1 MNKKTILLCVAAVAV
16 LSAGVAIAL
25 FFLYS
30 GDKEDNEQAFKTYV
44 PDDLMLAIPADALAV
59 SSFTS
64 PVALSS
70 TFADSASPLAFI
82 SEAGKDAFPVFFKR
96 LASVFPKGG
105 QTVFSIHYNS
115 QPEALLAMEIGKSG
129 KEETPG
135 TSSMLRIA
143 DSLGLCAQFIDG
155 QPLRDA
161 SSYIRKKSILLV
173 SSSDLLVKSAVR
185 HIERGI
191 SIYDCEAFS
200 QAVAMSDEGNRIFF
214 SNDGAYKLIRKVLL
228 DKPSA
233 SARFIGKVAE
243 WTVLKIDKCDNAS
256 LAISGKTVSG
266 ITGDD
271 YWNVFRNVSPE
282 VSQVAD
288 ILPSYTVFAL
298 SIPMNNVTAQIE
310 AYRDFLD
317 SGNALKNYINKLDA
331 LKKEHGISPES
342 WAKALNIKELVY
354 AKFVLG
360 DKLGDVLLIRPGK
373 QRSEE
378 LTLRY
383 YPGFASALF
392 GKLFSIEDE
401 SCCDFVNGWMVIG
414 PQKVVEEFSSGR
426 AFENTVRSMM
436 SDGGIQSSF
445 GSAPVYMT
453 AYFSVNERVGVDY
466 SFRKDYAGALTSSL
480 GESNYA
486 PVVFS
491 VCKTKHLSPVMTLTY
506 DKVKIERTKAPIFE
520 RDTVVVVPEGPFNVI
535 NSATR
540 KTNQFY
546 QQKKNLFL
554 CLKDEN
560 GKGLW
565 GVKFDTPICGRAVNV
580 DYYGNGK
587 LQILFAA
594 GSKLHLIDRIG
605 RFVKPFPVEL
615 DSEVLIGPDLYDFE
629 GDGNYTV
636 MILHK
641 DNSLKMYNLKGE
653 KPQGWKDI
661 VLKERIKGL
670 PEFLEAGDAR
680 YWVVRTS
687 LQTLV
692 YPFEGGDPLTV
703 YKGDKM
709 IRPDSEVNVLEN
721 GSLEMIRYDGKKT
734 VLKPNK

>member
-16 LSAGVAIAL
+16 LLAGVAIAL

-30 GDKEDNEQAFKTYV
+30 GDKEDDEQTFKAYV
-44 PDDLMLAIPADALAV
+44 PDDLMLAVPADALAV

-64 PVALSS
+64 PVALYS
-70 TFADSASPLAFI
+70 TFYDSSSPLAFI
-82 SEAGKDAFPVFFKR
+82 SEAGNDKFPVFFKR
-96 LASVFPKGG
+96 LASTFPKGG

-135 TSSMLRIA
+135 TSSMLRLA
-143 DSLGLCAQFIDG
+143 DSLGLYAQFIDG

-161 SSYIRKKSILLV
+161 SLYIRKKSILLV
-173 SSSDLLVKSAVR
+173 ASSDLLVKSAVR

-214 SNDGAYKLIRKVLL
+214 SNDGAYKLLRKVFY
-228 DKPSA
+228 KPTT
-233 SARFIGKVAE
+233 FIGKVAE

-256 LAISGKTVSG
+256 FSISGKTVSD
-266 ITGDD
+266 ITGAD
-271 YWNVFRNVSPE
+271 YWNVLRSVSPE

-298 SIPMNNVTAQIE
+298 SIPMKDVAAHIE

-317 SGNALKNYINKLDA
+317 SRNALKDYLNKLAD
-331 LKKEHGISPES
+331 LKKKNGITPES
-342 WAKALNIKELVY
+342 WAKALNIKELAY

-360 DKLGDVLLIRPGK
+360 DKLSDVLLIRPGK

-378 LTLRY
+378 LTLKY
-383 YPGFASALF
+383 YPDFASALF
-392 GKLFSIEDE
+392 GKLFSIKDE
-401 SCCDFVNGWMVIG
+401 SCCEFVNGWMVIG

-426 AFENTVRSMM
+426 AFENTVRTMM
-436 SDGGIQSSF
+436 ADGGLQSRWS
-445 GSAPVYMT
+445 SSPVYMT
-453 AYFSVNERVGVDY
+453 AYFSANEKMGVD
-466 SFRKDYAGALTSSL
+466 STFRKDYAGVLKSAL
-480 GESNYA
+480 GDSNFA
-486 PVVFS
+486 PVILS
-491 VCKTKHLSPVMTLTY
+491 VCKTKHLSPVMNLTY
-506 DKVKIERTKAPIFE
+506 DKVKIERTKAPVFE

-535 NSATR
+535 NSATG

-554 CLKDEN
+554 CLRDEN

-594 GSKLHLIDRIG
+594 GSKLHLIDRLG

-615 DSEVLIGPDLYDFE
+615 DSEVLIGPDLYDFA

-641 DNSLKMYNLKGE
+641 DNSLKMYDLKGQ
-653 KPQGWKDI
+653 KPQGWQDI
-661 VLKERIKGL
+661 VLKEKIKGL
-670 PEFLEAGDAR
+670 PELLEAGDTR

-687 LQTLV
+687 FQTLV
-692 YPFEGGDPLTV
+692 YPFEGGEPLTV

-709 IRPDSEVNVLEN
+709 IRPDSPVDILEN